1 MDAVAIAKVLEGKDV
16 IPIAVL
22 ISIGAVPLV
31 KGLFAVI
38 TGRHQ
43 RRKEFLEFWKEDALR
58 NDDLWLEEVIQH
70 RYGATMPARLIRHV
84 AKLEWPSRKLRKVAM
99 ASEFFKFDETRNTVA
114 WAVRWRGRAHWLE
127 VEMVGCLIGYFVFA
141 PVGIV
146 LVLTSYRQSPAD
158 GFMLFLGG
166 GAFVVAAF
174 KTFWHFISLVEA
186 RSTLALVNGA
196 VHPGLWAA
204 LIRKMTSRNRNRLPR
219 VRQPDQVARGTG
231 EEPNPMW
238 TDRGVAKRLGR
249 FIADRR
255 I

>member
-1 MDAVAIAKVLEGKDV
+1 MDAVAIAKVLEGKEV

-99 ASEFFKFDETRNTVA
+99 VSEFFEFDETQKTVA
-114 WAVRWRGRAHWLE
+114 WAARWRGRAHWLE
-127 VEMVGCLIGYFVFA
+127 VEMVSCLIGYFVLA
-141 PVGIV
+141 PVGIG
-146 LVLTSYRQSPAD
+146 LILTGYRQNLAD

-166 GAFVVAAF
+166 GVFAAAAF

-186 RSTLALVNGA
+186 RSTFAMVNGD
-196 VHPGLWAA
+196 VRPGFWTA
-204 LIRKMTSRNRNRLPR
+204 LRRMMTPRNRNRLPR
-219 VRQPDQVARGTG
+219 ARRSDRVVRGEA
-231 EEPNPMW
+231 EEPNPM
-238 TDRGVAKRLGR
+238 
-249 FIADRR
+249 
-255 I
+255 